1 VEPRR
6 DRRAGL
12 AGLAWLTIV
21 VAAAGPASA
30 QLYQWTDA
38 EGVVRYTNDL
48 ATIPPA
54 YRAGARDVGSPQP
67 RAPEPRSTVESTVI
81 PFAAGGPILAAVSLN
96 GTPLTLMLD
105 TGAERT
111 LIAPAALARAGLDA
125 ARGREV
131 RILGVTGS
139 AAAHEVLV
147 ERLDLG
153 GTRVGPLAVIAHDVG
168 AGGVDGL
175 LGRDVLDAFT
185 LNIDAAAG
193 RAVLTPR

>member
-1 VEPRR
+1 V
-6 DRRAGL
+6 DLGRRAGVGAL
-12 AGLAWLTIV
+12 VWLITV
-21 VAAAGPASA
+21 VAAAGPAAA

-38 EGVVRYTNDL
+38 AGVVRYTNDL

-54 YRAGARDVGSPQP
+54 YRDGARDVGSPQP
-67 RAPEPRSTVESTVI
+67 RAPEPRPTVESTVI

-125 ARGREV
+125 GRGRQV

-139 AAAHEVLV
+139 AVAHEVLV

-153 GTRVGPLAVIAHDVG
+153 GTRVGPLAIIAHDIG

-185 LNIDAAAG
+185 LTIDAAAG